1 MTKTISTL
9 ESIFTLILL
18 GLAWLV
24 AMHYIWPRP
33 LALTIL
39 FYFVGFLALFVVIVL
54 YAIFDS
60 RG

>member
-1 MTKTISTL
+1 VAKTISTL
-9 ESIFTLILL
+9 KSIFTLILL

-24 AMHYIWPRP
+24 ALHYIWPRL

-39 FYFVGFLALFVVIVL
+39 FYFVGVLALFVVIVL
-54 YAIFDS
+54 YAIFGS